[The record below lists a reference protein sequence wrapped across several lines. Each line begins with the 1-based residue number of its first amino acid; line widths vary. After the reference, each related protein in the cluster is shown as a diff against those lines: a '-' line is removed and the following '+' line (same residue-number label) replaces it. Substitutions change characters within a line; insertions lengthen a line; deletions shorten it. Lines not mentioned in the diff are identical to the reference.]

1 MRQSSSPKRRKDE
14 PKPSSKSREMSR
26 AGGEV
31 HGASGL
37 GSSAAPGRSKGDQR

>member
-1 MRQSSSPKRRKDE
+1 MPHSSSTKRRKGG
-14 PKPSSKSREMSR
+14 PKPSAKSRQMSR

-37 GSSAAPGRSKGDQR
+37 GSSATPGRSKGDQR

>member
-1 MRQSSSPKRRKDE
+1 MRQSSSTKRRNNGS
-14 PKPSSKSREMSR
+14 KPSTKSRELSR
-26 AGGEV
+26 AGSEV